1 MDVSLPISSVIPSVE
16 GAVFQALSRST
27 EPMSLSQVHRL
38 IDGLSM
44 SGVRKTLVNLVDA
57 GVVLASG
64 SPPRYA
70 LNREHLA
77 FPAIEHLAS
86 MRALLFERIRDL
98 VADWEPGV
106 ELIGV
111 FGSTARQTGDV
122 NSDVDLLIVG
132 SPSEDEL
139 VRLVEAVQIWTGN
152 ETNVV
157 VLSVDE
163 YERVLRSGDAIVA
176 EWDRDLIVLSRNS
189 RADF

>member
-1 MDVSLPISSVIPSVE
+1 MDVSLPISSVIPSTE

-27 EPMSLSQVHRL
+27 EPMSLSQIHRL

-44 SGVRKTLVNLVDA
+44 SGVRRTLGNLVNA

-70 LNREHLA
+70 LNRDHLA
-77 FPAIEHLAS
+77 FSAIEHLVS
-86 MRALLFERIRDL
+86 IRSLLFDRIRDQ
-98 VADWEPGV
+98 VAEWEPGV

-111 FGSTARQTGDV
+111 FGSMARRTGDSS
-122 NSDVDLLIVG
+122 SDIDLLVVG

-139 VRLVEAVQIWTGN
+139 AGLVESVQLWTGN

-157 VLSVDE
+157 VLSAAE
-163 YERVLRSGDAIVA
+163 HERVLRSGDAIVA
-176 EWDRDLIVLSRNS
+176 EWERDLMVLSRNGQT
-189 RADF
+189 DF